1 MEERLAALS
10 PDQRRLLR
18 EWLPG
23 FRVAREHSWGLIET
37 HVFELEVRSARYIV
51 KAGGPSN
58 HHIGR
63 ELDAHERWL
72 SPWTSSGHAPRLVA
86 GDRAA
91 NILVTE
97 YLPGELVLG
106 APAQREPGTF
116 RQAGVLLAAFHAQ
129 ARTTDD
135 EYEARENAKVLRNL
149 DEPHRIPPDVEA
161 TLRAVI
167 GSWPTESAVVVP
179 THGDWSTRNW
189 LVDAGTVRVI
199 DFGRAALR
207 PAVTDWL
214 RLSFRDFRDD
224 PVRESAFVEG
234 YGSDPRDPHTWSRER
249 LREAVNTAV
258 WAYRVGDEKF
268 ESEGHEWIGRAL
280 EDV

>member
-1 MEERLAALS
+1 MPTRGGCLRGRPRDTHRVWS
-10 PDQRRLLR
+10 PATGPRT
-18 EWLPG
+18 
-23 FRVAREHSWGLIET
+23 SWS
-37 HVFELEVRSARYIV
+37 RSTCPA
-51 KAGGPSN
+51 S
-58 HHIGR
+58 
-63 ELDAHERWL
+63 
-72 SPWTSSGHAPRLVA
+72 SSSGRPHSENRAPSVR
-86 GDRAA
+86 RA
-91 NILVTE
+91 
-97 YLPGELVLG
+97 
-106 APAQREPGTF
+106 F
-116 RQAGVLLAAFHAQ
+116 SWAAFHAQ